1 MKILQEKCCDLRSNK
16 PEKIMETYQKI
27 QSHQRLRQRVSPV
40 DESLI
45 DFPKSFNFFQVR
57 KQRAN

>member
-1 MKILQEKCCDLRSNK
+1 MKILQEKCFDLRSNK
-16 PEKIMETYQKI
+16 PKKIMETYQKI

-45 DFPKSFNFFQVR
+45 DFPKSFNFFSG
-57 KQRAN
+57 